1 MVQHICNRCGYTTNR
16 KQNLRSHLLRK
27 NLCKPL
33 MNEIDRYELL
43 VSNGFEEES
52 KMYEKIHNCKP
63 IVNPIVNPNGITIS
77 SNICDYCNK
86 KFSTRQGKYKHQKF
100 YCKSKKE
107 QESQNHLMEEILKRL
122 KELEKENKEKDKL
135 IYKLLKNNKSNLN
148 KGIINNAN
156 QQINNNNLTINN
168 FGSENIDYITEKV
181 FYKLLNTPSHAIPK
195 LIELKHFDPKHPEN
209 HNVKVTNL
217 HDKYAKIY
225 KDKKWLTKNKKEVI
239 DDMIDYCMAD
249 FDDFKEFNIDKFTQK
264 IIKYFKKL
272 EEEYD
277 EKSKSLVDKSL
288 LASFNGSEKIY
299 VSKDANN
306 IVV

>member
-1 MVQHICNRCGYTTNR
+1 
-16 KQNLRSHLLRK
+16 
-27 NLCKPL
+27 